1 MGYMPA
7 FLHVEGSVAAGSE
20 TAPEFCRLLR
30 QAVVLELQDQG
41 VLDEEQCRR
50 CLDALEKQVRD
61 AAGQP
66 DSPPDIETAQ
76 SRAEEEGFAHESC
89 GLLPRLHRPGG
100 SGQLL

>member
-20 TAPEFCRLLR
+20 TVPEFCRLLR

-66 DSPPDIETAQ
+66 DSPPGMEGCLTAIGPDE
-76 SRAEEEGFAHESC
+76 RFT
-89 GLLPRLHRPGG
+89 
-100 SGQLL
+100 